1 MKSPERVVTS
11 TGAAGGIGRAL
22 VDVFAADGD
31 IVVALDLPGSG
42 VIELGRSLGQP
53 HLGLEFDVSREEDIL
68 ALYDRIDAQF
78 AEVGVLVNNAAV
90 GPTMAATV
98 DTSVDDFRRT
108 SQINLI
114 APFVM
119 AREAVRRMQPGA
131 VILNVDS
138 LAGVLGNP
146 RRDAYAASKTGL
158 IAITNSLACELTSS
172 GIRVTAVAPGYVRT
186 PMVARLEHAGKMD
199 LTAVRRRVPMGR
211 MARPDEI
218 ARTVRFLA
226 SPYAGYINGSVLTV
240 DGGWMCFNQPGD
252 AHPPVYTAPPA
263 ELSPPA
269 EHTGARILLVTGG
282 ANGIGPAVVRR
293 FAASGDTVAI
303 ADRDGAAAA
312 ELAGSLGGKHMA
324 KPVDVAVQSEVV
336 ALFEELR
343 ERFGGL
349 DVLVNCADA
358 TDTFVPGIQQAP
370 TQIERAL
377 DVNLTGAFACAREA
391 IKTMRPGGVIL
402 NVAPI
407 DTFLPFAPNHASGAS
422 KAGLEILTRCLA
434 AELGPVGIRTATV
447 APVYNR
453 APGIAQS
460 ANHGSIDPEAICRSI
475 QMGRMGQP
483 ETVADAAFS
492 LASSDASYV
501 NGSILHVDGGWSCF
515 GDPGSESNLDQE
527 ELTEACEMIVDHPPA
542 DVRRPVKA
550 MASFRK
556 SRACR
561 VSLRPIPYNR
571 GKRPWNSRH
580 SSSQPSA
587 AIINHPTASFATQ
600 SNRQFFRSRLAL
612 TPYGSP
618 STTLTITR

>member
-1 MKSPERVVTS
+1 MKSPERVVII

-53 HLGLEFDVSREEDIL
+53 HLGLEFDVSGEEDIL

-108 SQINLI
+108 LQINLI

-119 AREAVRRMQPGA
+119 AREAARRMQPGA
-131 VILNVDS
+131 VIANVAS
-138 LAGVLGNP
+138 MAGVLGNP
-146 RRDAYAASKTGL
+146 RRNAYAASKAGL
-158 IAITNSLACELTSS
+158 IAITNSLACELASS
-172 GIRVTAVAPGYVRT
+172 AIRVTAVAPGYVRT
-186 PMVARLEHAGKMD
+186 PMIARLEHAGKID
-199 LTAVRRRVPMGR
+199 LAAVRRRVPMGR

-226 SPYAGYINGSVLTV
+226 STHAGYINGSVLTV

-252 AHPPVYTAPPA
+252 AHPPVYAAAPA

-269 EHTGARILLVTGG
+269 EHTGARIVLVTGG
-282 ANGIGPAVVRR
+282 ANSIGAAVVRR
-293 FAASGDTVAI
+293 FAASGATVAI

-312 ELAGSLGGKHMA
+312 ELAGFLGGKHMA
-324 KPVDVAVQSEVV
+324 KSVDVAVEREAV

-343 ERFGGL
+343 QRFGGL
-349 DVLVNCADA
+349 DVLVNCTAA
-358 TDTFVPGIQQAP
+358 ADTFVPGIQQAP
-370 TQIERAL
+370 TQIERAV

-402 NVAPI
+402 NVASI
-407 DTFLPFAPNHASGAS
+407 DTILPSAPNHAYGAS

-434 AELGPVGIRTATV
+434 AELGPVGLRTATV
-447 APVYNR
+447 APVQIR
-453 APGIAQS
+453 TPGIARS
-460 ANHGSIDPEAICRSI
+460 AKLGSIDPEAISQSNR
-475 QMGRMGQP
+475 MGRMGQP
-483 ETVADAAFS
+483 ETVADAAFF

-501 NGSILHVDGGWSCF
+501 NGSILHVDGGWTCF
-515 GDPGSESNLDQE
+515 GDAGSGRKLDQE
-527 ELTEACEMIVDHPPA
+527 QLKEAQ
-542 DVRRPVKA
+542 K
-550 MASFRK
+550 
-556 SRACR
+556 
-561 VSLRPIPYNR
+561 
-571 GKRPWNSRH
+571 
-580 SSSQPSA
+580 
-587 AIINHPTASFATQ
+587 
-600 SNRQFFRSRLAL
+600 
-612 TPYGSP
+612 
-618 STTLTITR
+618 